1 MAYKVIVRENW
12 CKGCYICI
20 SLCPKNVFEKAG
32 LIDDRGIIVSKA
44 VRPEDC
50 IWLSPLKKRMSKPL
64 RKGADI
70 CQRKK

>member
-50 IWLSPLKKRMSKPL
+50 IGCQMC
-64 RKGADI
+64 ADHCPDLAI
-70 CQRKK
+70 TVEKEDE